1 MNPDDLEPKPKA
13 DGFVRQELSRMGIA
27 ELEAR
32 IALLEGEIDRCRAE
46 IAKRQ
51 STRANADAFFK
62 LTPGDGDPNR

>member
-13 DGFVRQELSRMGIA
+13 DGFVLSDLSRMGVA

-32 IALLEGEIDRCRAE
+32 ITLLESEIGRCRAE

-51 STRANADAFFK
+51 STRAAADSFFK
-62 LTPGDGDPNR
+62 PAP